1 MLARPRPDARMMY
14 FILRDQ
20 LQFLFQQRPGTT
32 RDQTCTTGDLP
43 ILSGVFSSRFSTSVS
58 FPEILTHKST
68 INVARSKDKG
78 KI

>member
-1 MLARPRPDARMMY
+1 MLARPRADARMMY

-20 LQFLFQQRPGTT
+20 PEFLFQQRPGTT
-32 RDQTCTTGDLP
+32 RDQTCTGDLP

-68 INVARSKDKG
+68 INVARSEDKG